1 MSSQQKGQQQKT
13 QRQRK
18 DSSTRKK
25 KMNFTPPVKS
35 SKSYKTFFDGQIEK
49 DLDPTLPSPQRTFLK
64 FFPSLLYYEELS
76 VMDAYIYCIIHNI
89 IYMKK
94 NSSWLGKEKIKAVNK
109 LTKEKPGLARNSDEF
124 KTLLDNKRKE
134 YYETPLTHFSFEIS
148 NAEIEV
154 FLGSFSR
161 MTLGR
166 SLKKLQ
172 DYGLIDFN
180 YIESNRTNKV
190 RLLLDIEEGFPE
202 ERKFYEDNLIG
213 LSEEEIDDIMKNG
226 FNKVKDTGSS
236 NSNNN
241 DLMTDEQML
250 AKAVLKDIEVQ
261 KSYENSDEEKDSK
274 EYKEKE
280 HREPTKEDILR
291 SLEKIS
297 DFTDDWDDFDF

>member
-1 MSSQQKGQQQKT
+1 
-13 QRQRK
+13 
-18 DSSTRKK
+18 
-25 KMNFTPPVKS
+25 MNFTPPVKS

-109 LTKEKPGLARNSDEF
+109 LMKEKPGLARNSDEF

-134 YYETPLTHFSFEIS
+134 YYETPLTRFSFEIS

-226 FNKVKDTGSS
+226 FNKTNGNGSGS
-236 NSNNN
+236 NSSSN

-261 KSYENSDEEKDSK
+261 KSYENSDENNK
-274 EYKEKE
+274 ELKEPK
-280 HREPTKEDILR
+280 EPTKEDILR
-291 SLEKIS
+291 SLEKIG
-297 DFTDDWDDFDF
+297 DLTDDWDDFDF

>member
-1 MSSQQKGQQQKT
+1 
-13 QRQRK
+13 
-18 DSSTRKK
+18 
-25 KMNFTPPVKS
+25 MNFTPPVKS

-134 YYETPLTHFSFEIS
+134 YYETPLTRFSFEIS

-226 FNKVKDTGSS
+226 FNKTSSNGSS
-236 NSNNN
+236 SSGNSNSSNG
-241 DLMTDEQML
+241 LMTDEQML

-261 KSYENSDEEKDSK
+261 KSYENSDEEKERK
-274 EYKEKE
+274 KHEERE

-291 SLEKIS
+291 SLEKIG